1 MDDSEHYRKLENFS
15 VQKKGHSL
23 TVDPET
29 HRVYA
34 PEQEADGK
42 AVARMI
48 VYEALVR

>member
-1 MDDSEHYRKLENFS
+1 MNARAVFVYR
-15 VQKKGHSL
+15 GDC
-23 TVDPET
+23 VDPET

-42 AVARMI
+42 AVARMT